1 MGFAR
6 IHTVSKRRSWKR
18 SFAYLYVIRV
28 EFGARQAV
36 ERAEVQA
43 TREDSVRT
51 AALPATKI
59 PTLVQSNPFP
69 LQNNEIR
76 TTFSSGLPFTFL
88 IRKHFLYVEKLQRPL
103 RGFKLASYILQVPP
117 YN

>member
-1 MGFAR
+1 M
-6 IHTVSKRRSWKR
+6 
-18 SFAYLYVIRV
+18 IRV

-76 TTFSSGLPFTFL
+76 TTFSSGLPSTFL
-88 IRKHFLYVEKLQRPL
+88 IRKHARWDIFCTLKNY
-103 RGFKLASYILQVPP
+103 RGHSEVL
-117 YN
+117 N